1 MNVSDNH
8 TFTDIDDNGAVEIV
22 QRIHKVISCVFG
34 LFFGTVG
41 IPGNLISC
49 YVWRSRKMTS
59 STTFLMTM
67 KSINDV
73 IVCLLY
79 ITIEPLP
86 LYLPEI
92 VHSSSY
98 GMYFSFVGLP
108 LFSVF
113 TYASNWMLAAV
124 TTDRFLKLYRPFIQV
139 QIISFLNYLKKL
151 NNKHLLYNDQ
161 R

>member
-1 MNVSDNH
+1 MLEPVFVGCCLFNTWLTNMNVSDNH
-8 TFTDIDDNGAVEIV
+8 TLTDIDVNGAVEIV
-22 QRIHKVISCVFG
+22 QRIHKVVSCVFG

-49 YVWRSRKMTS
+49 YVWRSRKTTS

-92 VHSSSY
+92 VHSSSFR
-98 GMYFSFVGLP
+98 MYFSFVGLP

-124 TTDRFLKLYRPFIQV
+124 TTDRFLKFYRPFVQV
-139 QIISFLNYLKKL
+139 
-151 NNKHLLYNDQ
+151 
-161 R
+161 